1 MPSKI
6 EDDYTENVLDY
17 SEAPFYTKESDKSS
31 PYEIVFWMCIVASL
45 MLVIYLRV
53 TRLLDLDWVFIIYSL
68 AVSFTILARY
78 VFYHLFTPQLLS
90 LGAWTPSVQVI
101 LPCMNE
107 SDRVYKT
114 AKSLYNQDYPKDK
127 LSVIIVNDGSTD
139 DTDEW
144 LLKINQDFGW
154 SISTL
159 PSNQGKR
166 AAIAEGM
173 KNNKSEITVLMDS
186 DVILSSNSI
195 SEIVRGFSGYN
206 VAAVCGN
213 TSVANETKNILT
225 RVQSQYY
232 YISYRT
238 FKSSEAYFR
247 TVLCCNGCFSAYR
260 SDRLFSVMDE
270 WQTQTFLGTKRT
282 FSDDRSLTNLLLKEG
297 WDTVYHPGAK
307 SSTYVPEKL
316 SDYINQ
322 QTRWRK
328 GFFIESVYALKSMW
342 RRPFGG
348 AFLFY
353 MNFFLGLMVPVVLGY
368 YILINPISHGV
379 NPFGYVGAIFMITL
393 LHQIFFLIFREADA
407 LNIGYLALITA
418 VPLWTFAAII
428 LIPLALLT
436 IKGTRW
442 LTRSHSSKIE

>member
-1 MPSKI
+1 
-6 EDDYTENVLDY
+6 
-17 SEAPFYTKESDKSS
+17 
-31 PYEIVFWMCIVASL
+31 
-45 MLVIYLRV
+45 
-53 TRLLDLDWVFIIYSL
+53 
-68 AVSFTILARY
+68 
-78 VFYHLFTPQLLS
+78 
-90 LGAWTPSVQVI
+90 
-101 LPCMNE
+101 
-107 SDRVYKT
+107 
-114 AKSLYNQDYPKDK
+114 
-127 LSVIIVNDGSTD
+127 
-139 DTDEW
+139 
-144 LLKINQDFGW
+144 
-154 SISTL
+154 
-159 PSNQGKR
+159 
-166 AAIAEGM
+166 
-173 KNNKSEITVLMDS
+173 MDS

-213 TSVANETKNILT
+213 TSVANENKNILT

-270 WQTQTFLGTKRT
+270 WQSQTFLGTKRT

-316 SDYINQ
+316 SEYVNQ

-328 GFFIESVYALKSMW
+328 GFFIE
-342 RRPFGG
+342 
-348 AFLFY
+348 
-353 MNFFLGLMVPVVLGY
+353 
-368 YILINPISHGV
+368 
-379 NPFGYVGAIFMITL
+379 
-393 LHQIFFLIFREADA
+393 
-407 LNIGYLALITA
+407 YLALITA
-418 VPLWTFAAII
+418 VPLWTFAANI

-442 LTRSHSSKIE
+442 LTRSHSSETK